1 MEENKNVSKNSW
13 KRIFKKRWFFPAVY
27 LAVAALLLTGVLWYQ
42 NAINQVPEAA
52 EDMQDQLNGEQES
65 QDDEDATTVMQQ
77 QEMLEMPVAEDLQ
90 TEIVTKFYD
99 YGADAETQEQALIL
113 HENQY
118 YQSDGID
125 ISTSGDEAFDV
136 SAALSGTV
144 AEVKQDPL
152 LGNVVKLEHDFGV
165 TTYYASLEEILV
177 EQGSTVEQGQAIATA
192 GQNTLGQEHG
202 IHVHFEVRKD
212 GTPVNPEDFVN
223 QPINKIIAPDQED
236 AESDTETDTETDQGT
251 EADTETD
258 DSEDKAPAAEEEDN
272 TDDAEET
279 PEDTEED
286 STNNSESEMENSESS
301 SAMENA

>member
-52 EDMQDQLNGEQES
+52 EDMQDQLNGEQDS
-65 QDDEDATTVMQQ
+65 QDEEDATTVMQQ
-77 QEMLEMPVAEDLQ
+77 QEMLEMPVAQDLQ

-136 SAALSGTV
+136 SAALSGEV
-144 AEVKQDPL
+144 VEVKQDPL

-165 TTYYASLEEILV
+165 TTYYASLEEIFV

-192 GQNTLGQEHG
+192 GQNTLGQENG

-223 QPINKIIAPDQED
+223 QPINKIVAPDQDD
-236 AESDTETDTETDQGT
+236 AEADSETDTESDQGT
-251 EADTETD
+251 EAD

-286 STNNSESEMENSESS
+286 STNNNESEMENSESS